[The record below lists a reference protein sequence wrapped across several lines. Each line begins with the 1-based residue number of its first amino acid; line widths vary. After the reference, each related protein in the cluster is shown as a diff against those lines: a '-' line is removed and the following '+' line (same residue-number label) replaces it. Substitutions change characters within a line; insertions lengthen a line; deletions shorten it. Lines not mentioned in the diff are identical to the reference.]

1 MPAQHEKKK
10 LSEILNYYADWV
22 IRVIIVNFLT
32 ILMILPIVTIIP
44 ALTSAYKIFSDA
56 LNKDETPIFKSFF
69 SYFKEDIVNRI
80 IMTLI
85 FIAVL
90 GLSIFNNRLYAAY
103 IEDSAGIMYNIGYYI
118 TLIIIIGVVMV
129 GLYLPL
135 VFTERVGSDLRV
147 ITKISFFISGKYFV
161 RTIFMAVTLLI
172 PFLMLTT
179 PFFFLLF
186 LFIGISTPLL
196 IIAAIT
202 KKPREFLQETE
213 GKV

>member
-1 MPAQHEKKK
+1 
-10 LSEILNYYADWV
+10 
-22 IRVIIVNFLT
+22 
-32 ILMILPIVTIIP
+32 
-44 ALTSAYKIFSDA
+44 
-56 LNKDETPIFKSFF
+56 
-69 SYFKEDIVNRI
+69 
-80 IMTLI
+80 
-85 FIAVL
+85 
-90 GLSIFNNRLYAAY
+90 
-103 IEDSAGIMYNIGYYI
+103 
-118 TLIIIIGVVMV
+118 MV

-147 ITKISFFISGKYFV
+147 ISKISFFISGKYFV

-213 GKV
+213 GKVWLK

>member
-1 MPAQHEKKK
+1 MPEQHEKKK

-56 LNKDETPIFKSFF
+56 LNKEETPIFKSFF

-147 ITKISFFISGKYFV
+147 ISKISFFISGKYFV

>member
-1 MPAQHEKKK
+1 MPEQHEKKK

-56 LNKDETPIFKSFF
+56 LNKEETPIFKSFF